1 MEDFQRALE
10 DCSLSDLGFSG
21 PKFTW
26 SNGCDGAAFTQER
39 LDRVVAN
46 SEWCEYFKEVKVAV
60 LARRSSDHNPLFVS
74 FARSNISGGRR
85 VQQFRVEE
93 NWKLLLEYR
102 IVVKEIWRRR
112 HVLGDPLTKVRR
124 KLQSCQRPIKKW
136 VVK

>member
-1 MEDFQRALE
+1 
-10 DCSLSDLGFSG
+10 
-21 PKFTW
+21 
-26 SNGCDGAAFTQER
+26 
-39 LDRVVAN
+39 VVAN